1 MTGAADTAKTVTL
14 ADYKRFVASRPD
26 DERWELIGGAV
37 EMMTNPLLNH
47 GLIIGNIFAPLKL
60 KLAGGDCRAFA
71 GGLRV
76 QRSDEASETFATL
89 PDIVVQCGPRP
100 NRTFTT
106 NAVAVVEALS
116 RSTMFHD
123 RGAKFDFY
131 RSLPSLRDIV
141 FVYQSQMRVEH
152 YRRTDDGWILSELV
166 RPAERLAF
174 DVGDVAIDLAAVYED
189 VNLLRSVAADD
200 EDPAMPIP

>member
-1 MTGAADTAKTVTL
+1 MSDTATIATTTL
-14 ADYKRFVASRPD
+14 ADYEAFVASRPD
-26 DERWELIGGAV
+26 HERWELIGGAL

-47 GLIIGNIFAPLKL
+47 ELIIGNIFAPLKA

-76 QRSDEASETFATL
+76 QRSEAASDIFATI

-100 NRTFTT
+100 NRTFTL
-106 NAVAVVEALS
+106 NAVAVVEVLS
-116 RSTMFHD
+116 RSTMFRD

-131 RSLPSLRDIV
+131 RSLPALRDIV

-152 YRRTDDGWILSELV
+152 YRRMPEGWVVFELV
-166 RPAERLAF
+166 HPSDTLTF
-174 DVGDVAIDLAAVYED
+174 DAVDVAIGLAAIYDD
-189 VNLLRSVAADD
+189 VPTLRSVAQGD
-200 EDPAMPIP
+200 EPAVPIP